1 MKNNGILHSRLI
13 GVIGEM
19 GHTDALVIADSGLPI
34 PRDVERIDLALAAG
48 IPSFIE
54 TLAVVLM
61 ELCVE
66 RCAVAAETKGQND
79 PIYQYLIGARRPERF
94 ADFTPPPNLEVLPDH
109 AEFKRRCATARA
121 IVRTGEASPYANIIL
136 YSGVTF

>member
-1 MKNNGILHSRLI
+1 MKNKGILHSRLI

-19 GHTDALVIADSGLPI
+19 GHTDALVIADAGLPI

-48 IPSFIE
+48 IPSFID
-54 TLAVVLM
+54 TLSVVLM
-61 ELCVE
+61 EFCVE
-66 RCAVAAETKGQND
+66 RCAVAAETKAHND
-79 PIYQYLIGARRPERF
+79 PIYQYLVGGRKPERF
-94 ADFTPPPNLEVLPDH
+94 ANFTPPPNLEVLPDH
-109 AEFKRRCATARA
+109 VEFKRRCATARA